1 MVFLY
6 ALIGVLGAATLIFTV
21 QNPDPVA
28 VNFLNWRT
36 VGMPLSL
43 LLLLAVALGMVVA
56 SVSAFA
62 TQIQLKLKI
71 RRLEQQIARLSAP
84 PAKPPLR
91 VEPRR
96 VDVDRAVPGA

>member
-6 ALIGVLGAATLIFTV
+6 VLIGILGAAALVFTV

-43 LLLLAVALGMVVA
+43 LLLLAVALGIVVT

-71 RRLEQQIARLSAP
+71 RRLEQRIAKLSAP
-84 PAKPPLR
+84 PEKPPLR

-96 VDVDRAVPGA
+96 VEVDRVLPGA

>member
-6 ALIGVLGAATLIFTV
+6 ALIGVLGAAALIFTV
-21 QNPDPVA
+21 QNPEPVS

-43 LLLLAVALGMVVA
+43 LLLLAVFLGIVVA

-71 RRLEQQIARLSAP
+71 RRLERELALLSAR
-84 PAKPPLR
+84 PARQPQR
-91 VEPRR
+91 VEPRQ
-96 VDVDRAVPGA
+96 VDEVLPKV

>member
-1 MVFLY
+1 MVFFY
-6 ALIGVLGAATLIFTV
+6 VLIGVLGAAALDFTV
-21 QNPDPVA
+21 QTPDPVA
-28 VNFLNWRT
+28 VSFLNWRT

-43 LLLLAVALGMVVA
+43 LLLLAVALGIVVA
-56 SVSAFA
+56 SASAFA

-71 RRLEQQIARLSAP
+71 RRLEREIAKLSAP

-96 VDVDRAVPGA
+96 VEVDRVVPGA

>member
-6 ALIGVLGAATLIFTV
+6 VLIGMFGAAAWIFVV
-21 QNPDPVA
+21 QNPDPVS
-28 VNFLNWRT
+28 VNFLNWQT

-43 LLLLAVALGMVVA
+43 LLLLAVALGIVVA
-56 SVSAFA
+56 SISAFA

-71 RRLEQQIARLSAP
+71 RRLEHQIAKLSTL
-84 PAKPPLR
+84 PAKPLHR

-96 VDVDRAVPGA
+96 VDQVLPGA